1 MTFIREFLLSLHPS
15 DLRAWG
21 LVLSATN
28 IASITLRVN
37 DVEGSVI
44 ELNSDI
50 TEINSSVTTINSEV
64 VEINGNL
71 SGLSADF
78 ENLTVRYNVTAT
90 EMETQKAN
98 IKALVAGTGVF
109 SGLIVYHA
117 EFSSL
122 LAKYID
128 VSFLEG
134 KNIYCSGCFGGSL
147 GFDAAN
153 FDSCTVSGNINVG
166 SINWKGVD
174 FITLDVLTAG
184 GGHTKRTFFIQG

>member
-1 MTFIREFLLSLHPS
+1 MYPS

-50 TEINSSVTTINSEV
+50 TQVNSRITTINSEV

-78 ENLTVRYNVTAT
+78 ENLTVRYNVTAQ

-109 SGLIVYHA
+109 NGLIVYHA

-134 KNIYCSGCFGGSL
+134 KNIKCNGISAGTGNFDVGG
-147 GFDAAN
+147 
-153 FDSCTVSGNINVG
+153 FDSCTVG
-166 SINWKGVD
+166 SIKIGG
-174 FITLDVLTAG
+174 AG
-184 GGHTKRTFFIQG
+184 GTTLSSVKWARVSGPLGDYDGLVRG